1 MAKAATASPHS
12 AVNVMAQLVPCSGNS
27 SRSPLA
33 EVSQSLTAGSGSMS
47 TTMRVQRVFPD
58 RDAGRQQNRDRFSH
72 IADFCVR
79 NDALL
84 ERLEFRQRLQSH
96 CDAGRA

>member
-1 MAKAATASPHS
+1 
-12 AVNVMAQLVPCSGNS
+12 
-27 SRSPLA
+27 
-33 EVSQSLTAGSGSMS
+33 
-47 TTMRVQRVFPD
+47 MRVQRVFPD

-96 CDAGRA
+96 CDAGRAARHVPRGDDRMDAHDPEGRRGVDRSDAAVGDGAAQDHRME